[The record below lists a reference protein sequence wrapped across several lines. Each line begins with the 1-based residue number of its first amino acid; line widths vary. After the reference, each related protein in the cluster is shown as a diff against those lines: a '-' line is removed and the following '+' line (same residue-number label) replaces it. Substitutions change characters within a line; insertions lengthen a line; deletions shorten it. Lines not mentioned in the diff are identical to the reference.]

1 MRMTKRLVLLL
12 ATLLIA
18 VPTVVVPAVALGQSA
33 GDDQYV
39 DPFQNNGNGGG
50 NGNGNGGNG
59 NGNSGSQTDN
69 TSASQQTS
77 QTPTTTGDTAAAS
90 AQSSTSA
97 GGTLP
102 RTGEDMGG
110 VVLMGVVL
118 LGGGYAL
125 RRAWPLPQ

>member
-39 DPFQNNGNGGG
+39 DPFQNNGNGNDNGGG
-50 NGNGNGGNG
+50 NGNGNS
-59 NGNSGSQTDN
+59 NSGSQTDN

-77 QTPTTTGDTAAAS
+77 QTPTTTSDTAAAS